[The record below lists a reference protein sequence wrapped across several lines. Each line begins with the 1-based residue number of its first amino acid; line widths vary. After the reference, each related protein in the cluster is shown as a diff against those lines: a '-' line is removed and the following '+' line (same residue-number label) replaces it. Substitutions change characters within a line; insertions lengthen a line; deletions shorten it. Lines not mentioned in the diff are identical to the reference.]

1 MADRKAPTLAYT
13 SLEQISWARPVDK
26 LSWVTEQCRDKFV
39 LDLGAYDETAI
50 GAKYGTPWWLHGRIA
65 GVARR
70 VVEVNTSTSTPKE
83 GVQTSEKERHR
94 SSRCTGSVQTC
105 SR

>member
-13 SLEQISWARPVDK
+13 SLEQISCARPVDK

-50 GAKYGTPWWLHGRIA
+50 GAKHGTPWWLHGRIA
-65 GVARR
+65 RVARR
-70 VVEVNTSTSTPKE
+70 VVGVDNSTSIPQE
-83 GVQTSEKERHR
+83 GIQTSER
-94 SSRCTGSVQTC
+94 SVIVRADVLDL
-105 SR
+105 